1 MRYNHRWLLEC
12 TLLRIKAP
20 KAYRHLKDQDLL
32 PVPCISTIQKLLGA
46 FSVQFGICQFAMDAL
61 ERFVQGKTFN
71 ETLAFIGHDEM
82 AVAADV
88 QFNSR
93 THEYDGLLNKDFMTG
108 TPTEGKIIADHVMNF
123 KIRFLLLDFEIT
135 VCTIPSKSALKGTAI
150 YSAYLLI
157 LAQLELIGVHLI
169 GCVSDGAQP
178 NVAFWNQC
186 GIVGWTS
193 KGKVFNNKM
202 IHPFRK
208 GPTEPN
214 YEDHPEMFIYFVRCT
229 AHLEKCKRNNILNHG
244 CVRVNCHFV
253 SLLKR
258 VCRPNYYYLRF
269 QVVTKEKATTANW
282 KFVVRLHSAQTSG
295 KLGK

>member
-1 MRYNHRWLLEC
+1 METIIQKSQCTNTNCKDMRYNPRWLLEC
-12 TLLRIKAP
+12 TLLKIKAP

-150 YSAYLLI
+150 
-157 LAQLELIGVHLI
+157 
-169 GCVSDGAQP
+169 
-178 NVAFWNQC
+178 
-186 GIVGWTS
+186 
-193 KGKVFNNKM
+193 
-202 IHPFRK
+202 
-208 GPTEPN
+208 
-214 YEDHPEMFIYFVRCT
+214 
-229 AHLEKCKRNNILNHG
+229 
-244 CVRVNCHFV
+244 
-253 SLLKR
+253 
-258 VCRPNYYYLRF
+258 
-269 QVVTKEKATTANW
+269 
-282 KFVVRLHSAQTSG
+282 
-295 KLGK
+295 